1 MRVHVIILF
10 FLLISQHVIAQLHFN
25 THIKTVV
32 AAELPNIGV
41 AGPVTGILN
50 NQLVVAGGA
59 NFPDAM
65 PWKGGA
71 KKYHDRI
78 FIYQPSGSKLTL
90 LKKQANL
97 PVPIAYAAIC
107 NTPDGMLYAGG
118 ENAEGISN
126 KTWLVQW
133 DKIKQSI
140 VVKAYPDLPIA
151 LTNASAVFV
160 NNRVYLV
167 GGETANATSSAL
179 YFLDLLNIEK
189 GWQGLC
195 NLPQPLSHL
204 VLTIINKE
212 NTSSLYVMGG
222 RQKNPDGISS
232 FSNKTY
238 RYNIKNDSWET
249 MEDMPYAL
257 SAGTGVCWNNNQ
269 IIIFGGDRGIVFNQ
283 VEQLLVAIANETN
296 TEKKQALI
304 NQKNQLQEMHPGFSK
319 TILAYAVDSNKWS
332 SIGELTQATPVTTT
346 AFFWNSAVFIPSGEI
361 KAGIRSN
368 KILQINIQPPNR
380 E

>member
-1 MRVHVIILF
+1 M
-10 FLLISQHVIAQLHFN
+10 IAQLHFN
-25 THIKTVV
+25 THLKTAV

-41 AGPVTGILN
+41 AGPVTGTVN
-50 NQLVVAGGA
+50 NYLVVAGGA
-59 NFPDAM
+59 NFPEAM

-71 KKYHDRI
+71 KKYQDQI
-78 FIYQPSGSKLTL
+78 FIYQQTNSKLN
-90 LKKQANL
+90 LKSKTQQL
-97 PVPIAYAAIC
+97 PAPVAYAAVC
-107 NTPDGMLYAGG
+107 NSPQGIVYAGG

-126 KTWLVQW
+126 KTWLLDW
-133 DKIKQSI
+133 NSKQES
-140 VVKAYPDLPIA
+140 VVLKAFPDLPIP
-151 LTNASAVFV
+151 LTNASAVCV
-160 NNRVYLV
+160 QNKVYLI
-167 GGETANATSSAL
+167 GGETAENTSAAF
-179 YFLDLLNIEK
+179 YFLDLEKINK
-189 GWQGLC
+189 GWQRLG
-195 NLPQPLSHL
+195 NIPAPLSHL
-204 VLTIINKE
+204 VLTAAEESKHA
-212 NTSSLYVMGG
+212 SLYIVGG
-222 RQKNPDGISS
+222 RQKNPGGISS

-296 TEKKQALI
+296 TEKKQELI
-304 NQKNQLQEMHPGFSK
+304 HQKNQLQENHPGFSK
-319 TILAYAVDSNKWS
+319 EILAYNINTNHWS
-332 SIGELTQATPVTTT
+332 KIGELTQATPVTTT

>member
-1 MRVHVIILF
+1 M
-10 FLLISQHVIAQLHFN
+10 IAQLHFN
-25 THIKTVV
+25 THLKTAV

-41 AGPVTGILN
+41 AGPVTGTVN
-50 NQLVVAGGA
+50 NYLMVAGGA
-59 NFPDAM
+59 NFPEAM

-71 KKYHDRI
+71 KKYQNQI
-78 FIYQPSGSKLTL
+78 FIYQQANSKLI
-90 LKKQANL
+90 LKSKTQQL
-97 PVPIAYAAIC
+97 PAPVAYAAVCSSPQGIV
-107 NTPDGMLYAGG
+107 YAGG

-126 KTWLVQW
+126 KTWLLKWNSKQESVV
-133 DKIKQSI
+133 IK
-140 VVKAYPDLPIA
+140 AFPDLPIPI
-151 LTNASAVFV
+151 TNASAVFV

-238 RYNIKNDSWET
+238 RYHIKNDSWET

-269 IIIFGGDRGIVFNQ
+269 LIIFGGDRGIVFNQ

-304 NQKNQLQEMHPGFSK
+304 HQKNQLQENHPGFSK
-319 TILAYAVDSNKWS
+319 EILAYNINTNHWS
-332 SIGELTQATPVTTT
+332 KIGELTLATPVTTT

-368 KILQINIQPPNR
+368 KILQINLQPPNR

>member
-25 THIKTVV
+25 THLKTAV

-41 AGPVTGILN
+41 AGPVTGTVN
-50 NQLVVAGGA
+50 NYLVVAGGA
-59 NFPDAM
+59 NFPEAM

-71 KKYHDRI
+71 KKYQDQI
-78 FIYQPSGSKLTL
+78 FIYQQTNSKLI
-90 LKKQANL
+90 LKSKTQQL
-97 PVPIAYAAIC
+97 PAPVAYAAVCSSPQGIV
-107 NTPDGMLYAGG
+107 YAGG

-126 KTWLVQW
+126 KTWLLKWNSKQESVV
-133 DKIKQSI
+133 IK
-140 VVKAYPDLPIA
+140 AFPDLPIP

-212 NTSSLYVMGG
+212 NTSSFYVMGG
-222 RQKNPDGISS
+222 RQKNPGGISS

-296 TEKKQALI
+296 TEKKQELI
-304 NQKNQLQEMHPGFSK
+304 HQKNQLQENHPGFSK
-319 TILAYAVDSNKWS
+319 EILAYNINTNHWS
-332 SIGELTQATPVTTT
+332 KIGELTQATPVTTT
-346 AFFWNSAVFIPSGEI
+346 AFFWNGAVFIPSGEI